1 MQTLVGSAAQSPPQP
16 MNVDPLSAVAV
27 KVTVSPC
34 EALSVQS
41 APQLMPP
48 SPDVMVPSPTSVVDA
63 VMVY

>member
-1 MQTLVGSAAQSPPQP
+1 